1 MQASNSVY
9 LLKAPWKEVLK
20 RSGISM
26 ESRFAKR
33 AVNTQKSF
41 IREILKVTESPEI
54 ISFAGGLPNPC
65 SFPVEGITKA
75 AGEVLSESGSEV
87 LQYTTT
93 EGYYPLRK
101 FIADRYRN
109 KKGFSVEPEEI
120 LITNGS
126 QQALDLI
133 GKVFL
138 DKGDKA
144 AIERPGYL
152 GAIQAFSMFEPELVS
167 ISLENDGIDVDIL
180 ENQLKKGDVKLLYT
194 VPNFQNPSGITY
206 SLKKRIVMSFT
217 TRNYGTFVIEDDA
230 YGELR
235 FAGEDLPLIRS
246 MNNEN
251 VILLGSFSKIVSPG
265 LRVGWIC
272 ASKDIIEKLVVAKQA
287 SDLHSNYL
295 AQRIIYKYI
304 SGNDIESHITKI
316 KGTYKMQ
323 RNLMVSLIEQYFPE
337 EIKCTRPEGGM
348 FVWLTLPERLSALE
362 IFHKA
367 LEKKVAFVPGTPFY
381 VDGGGENTIRLN
393 FSNSDEDRID
403 TGIKRLADIFKTV
416 LR

>member
-1 MQASNSVY
+1 
-9 LLKAPWKEVLK
+9 
-20 RSGISM
+20 M
-26 ESRFAKR
+26 ETKFARR
-33 AVNTQKSF
+33 ALNTQKSF

-65 SFPVEGITKA
+65 SFPVEGVTKA
-75 AGEVLSESGSEV
+75 AGEVLLESGSEV
-87 LQYTTT
+87 LQYATT

-101 FIADRYRN
+101 FIADRYKN
-109 KKGFSVEPEEI
+109 KRGFSVEPEEI

-138 DKGDKA
+138 DKGDRA

-152 GAIQAFSMFEPELVS
+152 GAIQAFSMFEPEFVS
-167 ISLENDGIDVDIL
+167 IPLENDGIDADIL
-180 ENQLKKGDVKLLYT
+180 ESRLKKGDVKLLYT

-206 SLKKRIVMSFT
+206 SLKKRIITSFAT
-217 TRNYGTFVIEDDA
+217 ANHGTFLIEDDA

-251 VILLGSFSKIVSPG
+251 VLLLGSFSKIVSPG

-295 AQRIIYKYI
+295 AQRIIYRFL
-304 SGNDIESHITKI
+304 SENDLESHISEI
-316 KGTYKMQ
+316 KDTYRRQ
-323 RNLMVSLIEQYFPE
+323 RDLMISLIERYFPE
-337 EIKCTRPEGGM
+337 EIKYTEPEGGM
-348 FVWLTLPERLSALE
+348 FVWLTIPERLSALE

-381 VDGGGENTIRLN
+381 VDGGGDNTIRLN
-393 FSNSDEDRID
+393 FSNSDEDRIEA
-403 TGIKRLADIFKTV
+403 GIKGLANIFKMALSQEV
-416 LR
+416 S

>member
-1 MQASNSVY
+1 
-9 LLKAPWKEVLK
+9 
-20 RSGISM
+20 M

-167 ISLENDGIDVDIL
+167 IPLENDGIDVDIL